1 MAQRSGGS
9 PTATGVEQA
18 LTELLEPVLAGQG
31 LVLEELRLS
40 PAGKRRILK
49 VLVDRD
55 VFAQDNGVADSPV
68 EGLSLDEVAEA
79 SRIVSTHLD
88 ELADTIDP
96 LGGTPYTLEVS
107 SPGVE
112 RPLTLPRH
120 FRRNVGRLVELRTA
134 DGSSLRCRITSV
146 TQESVTVETS
156 QGARPVLW
164 RDVLGGSVQVEFRRT
179 AAPSAGAADSGA
191 ADSDDADDADSD
203 DADSDDADEA
213 DASGEEG

>member
-9 PTATGVEQA
+9 PSATGVEQA

-88 ELADTIDP
+88 ELADAADP

-164 RDVLGGSVQVEFRRT
+164 RDVLGGSVQVEFRR
-179 AAPSAGAADSGA
+179 AATSAGATS
-191 ADSDDADDADSD
+191 ADSDSDSDDDADDSDADDAD
-203 DADSDDADEA
+203 EA
-213 DASGEEG
+213 AASGEEG

>member
-1 MAQRSGGS
+1 MAQRSSGS
-9 PTATGVEQA
+9 PSATGVEQA

-55 VFAQDNGVADSPV
+55 VFAQDHGVADSPV

-88 ELADTIDP
+88 ELADTADP

-164 RDVLGGSVQVEFRRT
+164 RDVLGGSVQVEFRRAAASSASAT
-179 AAPSAGAADSGA
+179 AADPDES
-191 ADSDDADDADSD
+191 ADSDSDS
-203 DADSDDADEA
+203 DSDDADEA
-213 DASGEEG
+213 AASGEEG